1 MLKTA
6 LIVAAAA
13 VAPASASI
21 YLQASDRP
29 NQPSFFSDAVAG
41 QFFSQRM
48 ADNFT
53 LDSDAEATAIRWWGG
68 SQNFQF
74 EDIVNMISY
83 TVVIYA
89 SDEFGE
95 PDTAN
100 ILYQS
105 TNGLGS
111 ADLDAVAT
119 GASLLNGGIE
129 YAYTLNLEGPLA
141 LTAGTQYWISVG
153 ATLALPGGDA
163 WVWSGSSTG
172 DLVNASDFFNGSGY
186 TVFDPTFNDLAFEI
200 IPTPGS
206 TALLALAGLT
216 AIRRRRD

>member
-13 VAPASASI
+13 IAPASASI

-29 NQPSFFSDAVAG
+29 DQPSFFSDAVAG

-83 TVVIYA
+83 TVVIYT
-89 SDEFGE
+89 SDDLGE

-100 ILYQS
+100 IIYQS

-111 ADLDAVAT
+111 ADLSTVAT

-129 YAYTLNLEGPLA
+129 YQYTLSLEGPLA
-141 LTAGTQYWISVG
+141 LAADTQYWISVG

-172 DLVNASDFFNGSGY
+172 DLVNASDFFNASGY

-200 IPTPGS
+200 IPAPGA
-206 TALLALAGLT
+206 TTLLAMAGLT
-216 AIRRRRD
+216 AVRRRR